1 MDYLVVTEKPSVAI
15 KIKNII
21 GISNIVALKGH
32 FLELDFSN
40 EYNVWRKVNPKDL
53 FKAPIVWKIR
63 DKETYYLLENKIK
76 NSNST
81 IVIATDNDPE
91 GELIGYEVLL
101 TSKNLRGNID
111 FRRMRFNSVTS
122 SELINSWKKLE
133 YDLKWNWVWKALFR
147 HKFDLITGA
156 AYTRLLTLSGKFN
169 SKLVSW
175 GSCQAPTLWFVYKR
189 ELEIR
194 NFKPEK
200 YWTISAIVN
209 INGEKLKL
217 STDTIKDKSKALEI
231 YSTIKNFKYLIVKKF
246 ELTEEIIHKPLPTD
260 TDSMLQ
266 EVSKIFDISGAK
278 IMKIA
283 EELYANGFIS
293 YPRTETNMWI
303 GIDHKEI
310 LKILS
315 KTPLSKYID
324 MKNYSP
330 ISGKKN
336 DGAHPPIHPT
346 EYYYT
351 NDIKGKIWEYIA
363 RRYLA
368 NILGKDAKLNKWKI
382 ITDIEGIILSATGKY
397 FIDKGFFNIFPYFE
411 PKKLLYVPQL
421 YPGYKLS
428 VTDIKIEEKETKPP
442 SRLTESELL
451 KLLEE
456 NSIGTDATRADY
468 PNLIVDRGY
477 SFKKGKKFYLSEI
490 GEQLINLLS
499 SVDNRLV
506 TPETRRY
513 IEKLMNDVESNV
525 LDIDEALSQGL
536 KIYEELYE
544 KLLEKLKLS
553 N

>member
-1 MDYLVVTEKPSVAI
+1 MDYLIVTEKPSVAI

-21 GISNIVALKGH
+21 GISNVVALKGH
-32 FLELDFSN
+32 FLELDFSD
-40 EYNVWRKVNPKDL
+40 EYNIWRKVNPKDL
-53 FKAPIVWKIR
+53 FKAPIIWKIR

-101 TSKNLRGNID
+101 TSKKVRGYID
-111 FRRMRFNSVTS
+111 YRRMRFNSVTS
-122 SELINSWKKLE
+122 SEIINAWKKLE

-156 AYTRLLTLSGKFN
+156 AYTRLLTLSGRFN

-209 INGEKLKL
+209 INGEKIKL
-217 STDTIKDKSKALEI
+217 STDVIKDKLKAQEI
-231 YSTIKNFKYLIVKKF
+231 YYTIKKCNYLTIKEF
-246 ELTEEIIHKPLPTD
+246 ELTEEIINKPLPTD

-266 EVSKIFDISGAK
+266 EVSKIFDISGTK

-303 GIDHKEI
+303 GIDHREI
-310 LKILS
+310 LKALS
-315 KTPLSKYID
+315 RTPLGKYID
-324 MKNYSP
+324 MKNYNP
-330 ISGKKN
+330 VSGKKN
-336 DGAHPPIHPT
+336 DGAHPPIYPT
-346 EYYYT
+346 GYYYLS
-351 NDIKGKIWEYIA
+351 DIKGKIWEYIA

-368 NILGKDAKLNKWKI
+368 NVVGRNAKLNRWR
-382 ITDIEGIILSATGKY
+382 ITIDVNGILLTATGKY
-397 FIDKGFFNIFPYFE
+397 FIDRGFFDIFPYFE
-411 PKKLLYVPQL
+411 PKRLTYVPQL

-428 VTDIKIEEKETKPP
+428 VVSVKIEEKETKPP

-468 PNLIVDRGY
+468 PNLIVERGY
-477 SFKKGKKFYLSEI
+477 SFKKGKRFYLSEI
-490 GEQLINLLS
+490 GEQLINLLI
-499 SVDNRLV
+499 SVDERLV

-513 IEKLMNDVESNV
+513 VEKLMNEVESNSLNV
-525 LDIDEALSQGL
+525 DEALSQAL
-536 KIYEELYE
+536 KIYEDLYE